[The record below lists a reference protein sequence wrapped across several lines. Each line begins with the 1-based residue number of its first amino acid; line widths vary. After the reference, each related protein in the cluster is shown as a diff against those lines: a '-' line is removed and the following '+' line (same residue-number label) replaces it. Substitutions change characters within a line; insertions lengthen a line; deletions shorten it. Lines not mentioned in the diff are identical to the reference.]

1 MVMNFSS
8 YRLGD
13 SAAFPVAGGRCVAVL
28 KCNFLGPTRLTL
40 LPFRGVV
47 HLTGGVA
54 GLMGTIILGP
64 RKGRFEN
71 PEEFEIHN
79 LPFVVLGTFSLWFGW
94 YGFNPGST
102 LGMHSGATGAM
113 AAQVAMNTTLSAA
126 TGGITVFILKYA
138 ITRKYDVGAL
148 CNGILAG
155 ASL

>member
-1 MVMNFSS
+1 M
-8 YRLGD
+8 
-13 SAAFPVAGGRCVAVL
+13 
-28 KCNFLGPTRLTL
+28 
-40 LPFRGVV
+40 
-47 HLTGGVA
+47 TGGVA

-79 LPFVVLGTFSLWFGW
+79 LPLVVLGTFSLWFGW

-102 LGMHSGATGAM
+102 LGMHDGATGAM

-126 TGGITVFILKYA
+126 SGGITVFILKYA
-138 ITRKYDVGAL
+138 ITKKYDVGGL

-155 ASL
+155 ASLLKFVVVVVVVDLCGILAFGLEKEQQARTL

>member
-1 MVMNFSS
+1 M
-8 YRLGD
+8 
-13 SAAFPVAGGRCVAVL
+13 
-28 KCNFLGPTRLTL
+28 
-40 LPFRGVV
+40 
-47 HLTGGVA
+47 TGGVA

-79 LPFVVLGTFSLWFGW
+79 LPLVVLGTFSLWFGW

-102 LGMHSGATGAM
+102 LGMHDGATGAM

-138 ITRKYDVGAL
+138 LTKKYDVGAL

-155 ASL
+155 ARCASLLKFVVESLRLLWLMMWMALWDLK